1 MHNTVYASDR
11 TSDQHFEQLA
21 ASLHPFMDQTAHRR
35 KQQRELQGL
44 WKGVAK
50 TIEETPGS
58 WHAAR
63 PASSARLLMFMP

>member
-1 MHNTVYASDR
+1 MRLTARLTNTSR
-11 TSDQHFEQLA
+11 GEQLA
-21 ASLHPFMDQTAHRR
+21 ASPGFMDQTAHRR